1 MAETML
7 IVDIAIKPGR
17 VADFKAAAAALF
29 ERTQSE
35 PGCHRYDYF
44 ISDDETRNT
53 NIEVFEGPAGFA
65 AHMDNV
71 RDLVPALEA
80 AADILRIDVVGEDS
94 DEVYELLAGNKLT
107 HFTKLG
113 GVSREMHCSDEP
125 RG

>member
-7 IVDIAIKPGR
+7 IVDIVIKPGR
-17 VADFKAAAAALF
+17 TDDFKAAARALF

-35 PGCHRYDYF
+35 PGCLRYDYF

-53 NIEVFEGPAGFA
+53 NIEVFAGPAGFA

-71 RDLVPALEA
+71 KDLVPALEA
-80 AADILRIDVVGEDS
+80 ACDILRIDVVGEDS
-94 DEVYELLAGNKLT
+94 DRVYELLAGNKLT

-113 GVSREMHCSDEP
+113 GVAR
-125 RG
+125 

>member
-1 MAETML
+1 MTETML

-17 VADFKAAAAALF
+17 VEDFRAAARALF

-35 PGCHRYDYF
+35 AGCRRYDYF

-53 NIEVFEGPAGFA
+53 NIEVFDGPPAFA
-65 AHMDNV
+65 AHMENV
-71 RDLVPALEA
+71 SDLVPALED

-94 DEVYELLAGNKLT
+94 EEVYELLAGNKLT

-113 GVSREMHCSDEP
+113 GVTR
-125 RG
+125 

>member
-7 IVDIAIKPGR
+7 IVDIAIKPGK
-17 VADFKAAAAALF
+17 VAEFRAAAAALF

-35 PGCHRYDYF
+35 PGCYRYDYF

-80 AADILRIDVVGEDS
+80 AANILRIDVVGEDS
-94 DEVYELLAGNKLT
+94 AEVYELLAGNELT

-113 GVSREMHCSDEP
+113 GISR
-125 RG
+125 

>member
-7 IVDIAIKPGR
+7 IVDIAIKPGK
-17 VADFKAAAAALF
+17 AEGFKAAARALF

-35 PGCHRYDYF
+35 PGCFRYDYF

-53 NIEVFEGPAGFA
+53 NIEVFDGPAGFA

-71 RDLVPALEA
+71 SDLVPALEA
-80 AADILRIDVVGEDS
+80 AADILRIDVVGQDS
-94 DEVYELLAGNKLT
+94 EQVYELLAGNKLT

-113 GVSREMHCSDEP
+113 GVIR
-125 RG
+125 

>member
-17 VADFKAAAAALF
+17 VQDFRDAARALF

-35 PGCHRYDYF
+35 PGCRRYDYF

-53 NIEVFEGPAGFA
+53 NIEVFDGPKGFA

-71 RDLVPALEA
+71 RDLVPALEDA
-80 AADILRIDVVGEDS
+80 SEMLRIDVIGDDS
-94 DEVYELLAGNKLT
+94 EQVYELLAGNQLT

-113 GVSREMHCSDEP
+113 GIVR
-125 RG
+125 